1 MVTMEKTILS
11 STQLELSKYKSWI
24 IATRPKTLLAAIVP
38 VVVGS
43 ALAINKG
50 RFILVFSV
58 IALICSVLIQVG
70 TNFTNDLYDYLKGA
84 DKEDRKGPIR
94 VLAAGLISV
103 KEMKVGVAFIFSV
116 AFILGMIL
124 VYEAGPVIFVIG
136 ILSIIAGIAYTA
148 GPYPLAYNGL
158 GDLFVFMF
166 FGIAG
171 TTGTYFIQVKDFST
185 VSFLTSIPVGALITD
200 ILVVNN
206 YRDIEEDRSAG
217 KRTLAVIFG
226 KEFTRFQFIFLI
238 LTSFAVPA
246 ILFFF
251 FNFKYWIFL
260 PYLTFPIAYKLIIM
274 LHTLEG
280 QHLNKTLEL
289 TAKLSALYG
298 FLFAAGLTL

>member
-1 MVTMEKTILS
+1 MEKTIQS
-11 STQLELSKYKSWI
+11 DSQLVIGKYKSWI
-24 IATRPKTLLAAIVP
+24 IACRPKTLLAAIVP
-38 VVVGS
+38 VIVGS
-43 ALAINKG
+43 ALAMHKG
-50 RFILVFSV
+50 YFVLVFSL
-58 IALICSVLIQVG
+58 IALLCSLLIQIG
-70 TNFTNDLYDYLKGA
+70 TNFTNDLYDFLKGA
-84 DKEDRKGPIR
+84 DSEDRKGPLR

-103 KEMKVGVAFIFSV
+103 KEMKIGVTLIFSV
-116 AFILGMIL
+116 AFILGLIL

-158 GDLFVFMF
+158 GDIFVFMF

-171 TTGTYFIQVKDFST
+171 TTGTYYIQVKEFSMA
-185 VSFLTSIPVGALITD
+185 SLLASIPVGALITD

-206 YRDIEEDRSAG
+206 YRDLEEDRTAG

-226 KEFTRFQFIFLI
+226 KDFTRFQFIFLI
-238 LTSFAVPA
+238 LTSFAIPA
-246 ILFFF
+246 VLFFF
-251 FNFKYWIFL
+251 FNFQYWIFL

-274 LHTLEG
+274 LYTLEG
-280 QHLNKTLEL
+280 PQLNKTLEL

>member
-1 MVTMEKTILS
+1 MENIIQS
-11 STQLELSKYKSWI
+11 SIQLVAGKYKSWI
-24 IATRPKTLLAAIVP
+24 IASRPKTLLAAIVP

-50 RFILVFSV
+50 EFVFGFSV
-58 IALICSVLIQVG
+58 VALFCSLLIQIG
-70 TNFTNDLYDYLKGA
+70 TNFTNDLYDFLKGA
-84 DKEDRKGPIR
+84 DNENRKGPLR
-94 VLAAGLISV
+94 VLSAGLISV
-103 KEMKVGVAFIFSV
+103 KEMKVGVAFTFSL
-116 AFILGMIL
+116 AFILGLFL
-124 VYEAGPVIFVIG
+124 VYVAGPVIFIIG

-158 GDLFVFMF
+158 GDIFVFMF

-171 TTGTYFIQVKDFST
+171 TTGTYYIQVKEFSM
-185 VSFLTSIPVGALITD
+185 VSLLTSIPVGALITD

-206 YRDIEEDRSAG
+206 YRDIEEDRAAG

-226 KEFTRFQFIFLI
+226 KDFTKFQFIFLI

-260 PYLTFPIAYKLIIM
+260 PYLTFPIAYKIIIM

-280 QHLNKTLEL
+280 LQLNKTLEL

-298 FLFAAGLTL
+298 FLFAIGLTL